1 MEITVTEEQRQQTP
15 QMDVEQLAK
24 FLFCRLKERIASASH
39 PLDSFPV
46 VELRKNLFPSV
57 ELRKDLPPGDQAKQE
72 SDENQ
77 QSRDNHSKL
86 LEAVALLER
95 RGLVMRDSSA
105 VLIPTS
111 IMERV
116 GPRPRGYESIVCVYL
131 TSIGMKSDFDNEI
144 LLLVDKPQKI
154 VNALEQEIG
163 TLDDVVRQYYL
174 ESLRAYQEGLY
185 ISSVICLGAASER
198 AIHWLA
204 ETIESDSETYQEEI
218 KKRRDRSIFRLTE
231 YLSNNVIPNI
241 FEEDNDL
248 KDRLDR
254 LANIYRE
261 NRNEAGHP
269 KGVVQNWSREDQE
282 ILLLQFRR
290 YITTIGKAIDEL
302 KED

>member
-15 QMDVEQLAK
+15 QMDVEHLAK

-39 PLDSFPV
+39 PPNSFSV
-46 VELRKNLFPSV
+46 VA
-57 ELRKDLPPGDQAKQE
+57 LRKDLFPGE
-72 SDENQ
+72 SEQENQ
-77 QSRDNHSKL
+77 FRDEKQSRDNHRRL

-105 VLIPTS
+105 ALIKDAWITKFNPPPS
-111 IMERV
+111 ID
-116 GPRPRGYESIVCVYL
+116 GSIVSVYL

-163 TLDDVVRQYYL
+163 TLDDVVKQYYL

-248 KDRLDR
+248 KDRLDT
-254 LANIYRE
+254 LADIYRK

-290 YITTIGKAIDEL
+290 YITTIGKAIDECRAS
-302 KED
+302 